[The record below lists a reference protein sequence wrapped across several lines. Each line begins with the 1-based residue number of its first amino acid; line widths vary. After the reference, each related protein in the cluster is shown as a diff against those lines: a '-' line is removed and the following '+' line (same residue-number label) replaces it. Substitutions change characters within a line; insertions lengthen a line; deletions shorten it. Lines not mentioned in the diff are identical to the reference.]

1 MLKIM
6 IMKKNIWLLI
16 ILGLFINL
24 LTLYSQ
30 KEKESSLF
38 QLVRVKYSGG
48 GDWYNDPTGDVN
60 MMKFL
65 AQNTNIKVNPVY
77 KFVDLSS
84 DNLFMY
90 PVLFLTGHGNVNF
103 SNQEVRNLRAYLENG
118 GFLYIDDDYGLDPFI
133 RKEMKKVF
141 PEQDF
146 VELPFNHGIYN
157 IQFKFPNG
165 LPKIHKHDDKQPQG
179 LGLFYNKR
187 LCVFYSYESNLGDGW
202 VDPDIY
208 KDPEE
213 RRQSAFKMG
222 TNIFV
227 WALTH

>member
-1 MLKIM
+1 
-6 IMKKNIWLLI
+6 MKKRIFKINIFITVILI
-16 ILGLFINL
+16 LQTV
-24 LTLYSQ
+24 TLSAQ

-65 AQNTNIKVNPVY
+65 AQNTGIKVNPIY
-77 KFVDLSS
+77 KYVDLSS

-103 SNQEVRNLRAYLENG
+103 STQEARNLRAYLENG
-118 GFLYIDDDYGLDPFI
+118 GFLYIEDDYGLDPYI

-141 PEQDF
+141 PEQELA
-146 VELPFNHGIYN
+146 ELPFSHGIYN
-157 IQFKFPNG
+157 IHFKFPNG
-165 LPKIHKHDDKQPQG
+165 LPKIHKHDDKAPQG
-179 LGLFYNKR
+179 FGLFSNKR
-187 LCVFYSYESNLGDGW
+187 LCVFYGFESNLGDGW

-208 KDPEE
+208 NDPEE
-213 RRQSAFKMG
+213 RRQQAFKMG
-222 TNIFV
+222 TNIIV